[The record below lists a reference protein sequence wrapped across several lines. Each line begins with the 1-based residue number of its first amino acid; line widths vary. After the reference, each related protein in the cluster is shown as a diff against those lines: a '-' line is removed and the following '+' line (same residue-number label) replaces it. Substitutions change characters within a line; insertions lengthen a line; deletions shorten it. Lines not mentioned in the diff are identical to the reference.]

1 MSNSCDRNPA
11 GPRPGARRLRIAFIG
26 GRGVGSAYSG
36 IERYYEEI
44 GGRLAARGHRV
55 LAYSRSYFSPKGR
68 DFRGMEVRRLPTLR
82 SKHLETLF
90 HSLLSTLD
98 VCFRGVD
105 IVQFHA
111 LGSSP
116 FSWLPR
122 LFGKKSV
129 VSVRGLDWQR
139 AKWGFLAR
147 NYLRFC
153 ETTSLYCPDAT
164 VVVSKVLREH
174 FRERFGREV
183 VYIPNGV
190 GSPSPADGTGLA
202 QWGLEPGRYFLYAG
216 RLSPEKGLDVLI
228 EAHRPLADACRLVIA
243 GGSSY
248 SEDYIGRLRGQAGPG
263 VVFTG
268 FQQGAVLAA
277 LYGNA
282 LAFVLPSQMEGL
294 SVALLEAMAYGLPVV
309 ASDIP
314 ENRELVDECG
324 GFLFPLGDAAALRQ
338 VLQRLAADPGMA
350 REIGRSSREKVTERF
365 SWDRVAEE
373 TERFYLGLM
382 DRTS

>member
-1 MSNSCDRNPA
+1 MSNPYRNDPEQT
-11 GPRPGARRLRIAFIG
+11 GGGARRLGIALIG

-36 IERYYEEI
+36 IERYYEEV

-55 LAYSRSYFSPKGR
+55 LAYSRSYFSPEGR
-68 DFRGMEVRRLPTLR
+68 DYRGMEVHRLPTLR

-90 HSLLSTLD
+90 HSILATLD
-98 VCFRGVD
+98 VCFRRVD

-116 FSWLPR
+116 LAWLPR
-122 LFGKKSV
+122 LFGKKTI

-139 AKWGFLAR
+139 AKWGFVAR

-153 ETTSLYCPDAT
+153 ERTSLYCPNAT

-174 FRERFGREV
+174 FGRRFGRKV

-190 GSPSPADGTGLA
+190 GSPESPGVSGLA
-202 QWGLEPGRYFLYAG
+202 QWGLEPRRYFLYAG

-228 EAHRPLADACRLVIA
+228 EAHRPVAGACRLAVA

-248 SEDYIGRLRGQAGPG
+248 SEDYIRRLRAQAGPE

-268 FQQGAVLAA
+268 FQQGAVLAE

-324 GFLFPLGDAAALRQ
+324 GFLFPLGDAAGLGQ
-338 VLQRLAADPGMA
+338 VLQRLVADPETALAVGRRC
-350 REIGRSSREKVTERF
+350 RERVIERF
-365 SWDRVAEE
+365 SWDRIAIE
-373 TERFYLGLM
+373 TENFYFDLAA
-382 DRTS
+382 RSS

>member
-1 MSNSCDRNPA
+1 MSNQYRHNRDRTP
-11 GPRPGARRLRIAFIG
+11 GGARRLGIAFIG

-36 IERYYEEI
+36 IERYYEEV

-55 LAYSRSYFSPKGR
+55 LAYSRSYFSPKSC
-68 DFRGMEVRRLPTLR
+68 DFQGMEVHRLPTLR
-82 SKHLETLF
+82 SKHLETF
-90 HSLLSTLD
+90 VHSLLATLD
-98 VCFRGVD
+98 VCFRHVD

-122 LFGKKSV
+122 LFGKKAV

-153 ETTSLYCPDAT
+153 ERTSLYCPNAT

-174 FRERFGREV
+174 FSKRFGRKV
-183 VYIPNGV
+183 LYIPNGV
-190 GSPSPADGTGLA
+190 GNPESPGASTLA
-202 QWGLEPGRYFLYAG
+202 QWGLEPRRYFLYAG
-216 RLSPEKGLDVLI
+216 RLSPEKGLDILI
-228 EAHRPLADACRLVIA
+228 KAHRPLADACRLVIA

-248 SEDYIGRLRGQAGPG
+248 SEDYIKRLRAQAGPG

-268 FQQGAVLAA
+268 FQQGPILAE

-282 LAFVLPSQMEGL
+282 LAFMLPSQMEGL

-324 GFLFPLGDAAALRQ
+324 GFLFPLGDAAGLEQ
-338 VLQRLAADPGMA
+338 ILQRLVANPAMA
-350 REIGRSSREKVTERF
+350 LGEGRRSRERVIERF
-365 SWDRVAEE
+365 SWDRIAIE
-373 TERFYLGLM
+373 TENFYFDLM
-382 DRTS
+382 DGSP